1 MPISVTNFP
10 FRVASRRYS
19 YGGTADER
27 PVICNTDNEV
37 PEEQEWAISEA
48 NTAAR
53 AVRKKK
59 DNPYTPKPE
68 PRSRAEPQ
76 DRIVDST
83 GGGAGTIQG
92 ALADDSERSPP
103 APVTIPMAVT
113 AAEAANPRATSPSL
127 VKYFGSAYASWV
139 LDRWTRQPRPDCE
152 GSTWTIPLFKDDVSG
167 IGTYMMLVNLHRE
180 ATHRAG
186 MNRIFTPVN
195 TRAHAFDSERL
206 QLEGS
211 RSSSGSASLR
221 GIGFRGIKVSRRT
234 RQQRTTPSFA
244 AFISASAS
252 VKTERFIFHHAMLI
266 SGHPSSQRSQAM
278 SIGRPS
284 RYSISRSRICPRKFS
299 TSGAQ
304 KR

>member
-113 AAEAANPRATSPSL
+113 AAEAAMGSPHPLRGTRFWQRMRTRTLSSL
-127 VKYFGSAYASWV
+127 LTQQPDGKTDLGEAS
-139 LDRWTRQPRPDCE
+139 LPLRWPLSPCMWMFSPYTRQIQPVGRLP
-152 GSTWTIPLFKDDVSG
+152 KD
-167 IGTYMMLVNLHRE
+167 
-180 ATHRAG
+180 RA
-186 MNRIFTPVN
+186 
-195 TRAHAFDSERL
+195 S
-206 QLEGS
+206 
-211 RSSSGSASLR
+211 
-221 GIGFRGIKVSRRT
+221 
-234 RQQRTTPSFA
+234 
-244 AFISASAS
+244 
-252 VKTERFIFHHAMLI
+252 
-266 SGHPSSQRSQAM
+266 
-278 SIGRPS
+278 
-284 RYSISRSRICPRKFS
+284 
-299 TSGAQ
+299 
-304 KR
+304 